1 VTWKLPALA
10 LPAVIAAV
18 TVAGCGGGSGG
29 GYGGKG
35 ETGTTSSG
43 GGGDA
48 YAAPTAAPNPEQGTT
63 FVSLGSVPK
72 LGLVLVDSRGMTL
85 YDFHKDR
92 GTRSACYGA
101 CAGAWPPLLTKGE
114 PQPSNGASAGKL
126 GTTKRRDGT
135 VQVTYAGHPL
145 YTFSGDGK
153 PGEATGH
160 DVTAFG
166 AQWYA
171 LHSSGAAAAD

>member
-1 VTWKLPALA
+1 
-10 LPAVIAAV
+10 VIATV
-18 TVAGCGGGSGG
+18 TVAGCGGGSTGG
-29 GYGGKG
+29 DGGKG

-43 GGGDA
+43 SGGGGA
-48 YAAPTAAPNPEQGTT
+48 YAAPTAAPNPEEGIT

-85 YDFHKDR
+85 YDFRKDQ

-101 CAGAWPPLLTKGE
+101 CAGAWPPLLTKGP
-114 PQPSNGASAGKL
+114 PQASNGSSAGKL
-126 GTTKRRDGT
+126 GTARRKDGT
-135 VQVTYAGHPL
+135 MQVTYAGHPL

-153 PGEATGH
+153 PGAASGH

-166 AQWYA
+166 AQWHA
-171 LHSSGAAAAD
+171 LHSSGAEAAA